1 MKKLE
6 AQLKQL
12 SKAAEPRKDF
22 KTALWSELEVEFEK
36 TYPAA
41 VIMWR
46 RAFAIPLAV
55 MVIFISTGAGV
66 YAYASPSVT
75 QEHTLW
81 PLKRGIESME
91 GVLPRSP
98 ESAAQFHARMMERRI
113 AEGMYM
119 HHRHKLHS
127 NVLEQVAAEFERA
140 LNEME
145 AVDEEVEIR
154 VVIFEQIEKQ
164 TDDYGD
170 LIHAILNEQEEDAVR
185 QQERIRNSFNGVR
198 VQITESTLDD
208 GEKQE
213 LLHRLDFERQ
223 APRSFELEFVQ

>member
-6 AQLKQL
+6 SQLKDL
-12 SKAAEPRKDF
+12 TKASEPRKDF
-22 KTALWSELEVEFEK
+22 KTALWSELEVNFGR

-41 VIMWR
+41 VFMWR
-46 RAFAIPLAV
+46 RAFAVPIAV
-55 MVIFISTGAGV
+55 MVIFVSTGAGV

-81 PLKRGIESME
+81 PVKKGIESVE
-91 GVLPRSP
+91 GVWPRSP
-98 ESAAQFHARMMERRI
+98 ESAAQFHARMMERRL

-119 HHRHKLHS
+119 HHRARLHAD
-127 NVLEQVAAEFERA
+127 VLEQVASEFQYV

-170 LIHAILNEQEEDAVR
+170 LIHAIINEQQEDALR
-185 QQERIRNSFNGVR
+185 HQEKIRNSFNGVR

-208 GEKQE
+208 DEKAE
-213 LLHRLDFERQ
+213 LLQRLDFERQ